1 MKIAGLFPSRGLLG
15 SQMMESVDA
24 NLEGYD
30 HVKIYSHDLPIPE
43 SFNSLVEDFLQTDSD
58 YAWFVEED
66 VVPPAS
72 ALDLML
78 SAEVAVAFV
87 DYPLKNFPNRPCYG
101 TYRGR
106 LIWVGFGCTLV
117 HRAVFTTLKKPW
129 FETQWKY
136 VAVHSGSAQAEP
148 EIKIIEDPFRPYGG
162 QDLFFCHNA
171 IKAGFAIQVMMGLRC
186 KHPVPVNVTPVKD
199 SVETNYDQETPKEIN
214 ASLEPKQPL
223 SKSAV
228 LR

>member
-30 HVKIYSHDLPIPE
+30 HVKFYSHDLPIPE

-66 VVPPAS
+66 VVPPRS
-72 ALDLML
+72 ALDCML
-78 SAEVAVAFV
+78 SEEVSVAFV

-106 LIWVGFGCTLV
+106 LIWVGLGCTLV
-117 HRAVFTTLKKPW
+117 HRTVFMALKQPW
-129 FETQWKY
+129 FESQWKY
-136 VAVHSGSAQAEP
+136 VAVHKGSAHAEP
-148 EIKIIEDPFRPYGG
+148 EITIIEDPFRPYGG

-171 IKAGFAIQVMMGLRC
+171 IKAGFDIRVVMGLRC
-186 KHPVPVNVTPVKD
+186 KHPVPVNVNPVID
-199 SVETNYDQETPKEIN
+199 SVETTYDKETPKE
-214 ASLEPKQPL
+214 ADSSFESEQPV
-223 SKSAV
+223 SEQAISG
-228 LR
+228 

>member
-24 NLEGYD
+24 NLDGYD
-30 HVKIYSHDLPIPE
+30 HVKFYSHDLPIPE
-43 SFNSLVEDFLQTDSD
+43 SFNSLAEDFLQTDCD

-78 SAEVAVAFV
+78 SAEVAIAFV

-106 LIWVGFGCTLV
+106 LIWVGLGCTLV

-129 FETQWKY
+129 FESQWKY
-136 VAVHSGSAQAEP
+136 VAVHRGSAQAEP

-171 IKAGFAIQVMMGLRC
+171 IKAGFSIQVLMGLRC

-199 SVETNYDQETPKEIN
+199 SVETNYDQETPEEIN